1 MWRLPRALL
10 PIYATTLVET
20 LGYTLMIPLLPE
32 IVKQYGASDVMTGS
46 LLSIPAL
53 CSMIA
58 APVWGKLS
66 DRLGRKRIIL
76 IAQVLTLIGYL
87 LQALAPS
94 LLWIFISRIIS
105 GSGGG
110 ALGAVQSY
118 IADVTKEEDRD
129 LAYSL
134 YGAVFG
140 AAFII
145 GPATAGFLIHR
156 GLAVPFFVAA
166 GIEVITILITVF
178 LLPSHMQRR
187 SQTSIAASLKAA
199 NVPGVRIVL
208 IRHFLAIF
216 AIVCFL
222 ANLALY
228 LHHVLGSPVSQVGW
242 LLSAAG
248 VVGGTALLVVVSPLA
263 QRLGDRRVAQIGL
276 LLSFM
281 AYGALAF
288 VNSLG
293 FFAALLS
300 LWAIGSAMVE
310 PTLTALLSLRAK
322 RSERGAIM
330 GVSDSINSVA
340 MILAP
345 AAGSAIVGA
354 DARLLGVLPALAALT
369 AFVIGRFPQREPK
382 VEAEA
387 GKTDQKAAASRKV
400 GSPDSRSVTSGP

>member
-10 PIYATTLVET
+10 PIYGTTLVET
-20 LGYTLMIPLLPE
+20 LGYTLMIPLLPA
-32 IVKQYGASDVMTGS
+32 IVQRYHASDVMTGS
-46 LLSIPAL
+46 LLSIPAF
-53 CSMIA
+53 CSLLA

-66 DRLGRKRIIL
+66 DRLGRKSIIL
-76 IAQVLTLIGYL
+76 IAQVLTLAGYL
-87 LQALAPS
+87 MQAMAPS

-118 IADVTKEEDRD
+118 IADVTKEEERD

-140 AAFII
+140 VAFII
-145 GPATAGFLIHR
+145 GPVMAGFLIHS
-156 GLAVPFFVAA
+156 GLALPFFVAA
-166 GIEVITILITVF
+166 GIEAVTILITVF
-178 LLPSHMQRR
+178 LLPSHMQRKSR
-187 SQTSIAASLKAA
+187 TSIAASMKAA
-199 NVPGVRIVL
+199 NVPAVRRVL

-242 LLSAAG
+242 LLSMAG
-248 VVGGTALLVVVSPLA
+248 VVGGAALILVVSPLA

-276 LLSFM
+276 LLSFA

-288 VNSLG
+288 VNGLA
-293 FFAALLS
+293 FFGALLIV
-300 LWAIGSAMVE
+300 WAVGSSMVE
-310 PTLTALLSLRAK
+310 PTLTARLSVRAK

-345 AAGSAIVGA
+345 TVGSAIVGA
-354 DARLLGVLPALAALT
+354 NARLLGVLPACAVLAAFL
-369 AFVIGRFPQREPK
+369 IGGVAPLRPR
-382 VEAEA
+382 
-387 GKTDQKAAASRKV
+387 
-400 GSPDSRSVTSGP
+400 

>member
-1 MWRLPRALL
+1 MLRLPRALL

-32 IVKQYGASDVMTGS
+32 IVRQYGASDIMTGS

-58 APVWGKLS
+58 APIWGKLS
-66 DRLGRKRIIL
+66 DRMGRKTIIL
-76 IAQVLTLIGYL
+76 IAQLLTLAGYL
-87 LQALAPS
+87 MQALAPS
-94 LLWIFISRIIS
+94 LVWIFVSRIIS

-118 IADVTKEEDRD
+118 IADVTKEDERDR
-129 LAYSL
+129 AYSL

-140 AAFII
+140 MAFIL
-145 GPATAGFLIHR
+145 GPVASGFLIRH

-166 GIEVITILITVF
+166 GIELVTILITVF
-178 LLPSHMQRR
+178 WLPAHMQRR
-187 SQTSIAASLKAA
+187 SETSVAASLKAA
-199 NVPGVRIVL
+199 NVPGVRLVL

-228 LHHVLGSPVSQVGW
+228 LHHLLGTPVSHVGS
-242 LLSAAG
+242 LLSIAG
-248 VVGGTALLVVVSPLA
+248 VIGGLALVFAVTPLA
-263 QRLGDRRVAQIGL
+263 KRLGDRRVAQIGL
-276 LLSFM
+276 FVSFV
-281 AYGALAF
+281 AYGALAL
-288 VNSLG
+288 VNNVW
-293 FFAALLS
+293 FFAALLI
-300 LWAIGSAMVE
+300 LWAVGSAMVE

-340 MILAP
+340 MVLAP

-354 DARLLGVLPALAALT
+354 NARWFGLLPACTVLAAFLM
-369 AFVIGRFPQREPK
+369 GRYPRAAAKAE
-382 VEAEA
+382 EAER
-387 GKTDQKAAASRKV
+387 ASRQTAA
-400 GSPDSRSVTSGP
+400 GGGR

>member
-32 IVKQYGASDVMTGS
+32 IVRQYGASDVMTGS

-58 APVWGKLS
+58 APIWGKLS
-66 DRLGRKRIIL
+66 DRMGRKTIIL
-76 IAQVLTLIGYL
+76 IAQLLTLAGYL
-87 LQALAPS
+87 MQALAPS

-118 IADVTKEEDRD
+118 IADVTKEDERDR
-129 LAYSL
+129 AYSL

-140 AAFII
+140 MAFIL
-145 GPATAGFLIHR
+145 GPVASGFLIRH

-166 GIEVITILITVF
+166 GIELVTILITVF
-178 LLPSHMQRR
+178 WLPAHMQRR
-187 SQTSIAASLKAA
+187 SETSVTASLKAA
-199 NVPGVRIVL
+199 NVPGVRLVL

-222 ANLALY
+222 ANLALFLNHL
-228 LHHVLGSPVSQVGW
+228 LHTPVSHVGS
-242 LLSAAG
+242 LLSIAG
-248 VVGGTALLVVVSPLA
+248 VIGGLALVFAVTPLA
-263 QRLGDRRVAQIGL
+263 KRLGDRRVAQIGL
-276 LLSFM
+276 FVSFV
-281 AYGALAF
+281 AYGALAL
-288 VNSLG
+288 VNNLW
-293 FFAALLS
+293 FFAGLLI
-300 LWAIGSAMVE
+300 LWAVGSAMVE

-340 MILAP
+340 MVLAP

-354 DARLLGVLPALAALT
+354 NARWFGLLPACTVLAAFLM
-369 AFVIGRFPQREPK
+369 GRYPRAAAKAE
-382 VEAEA
+382 EAERVSR
-387 GKTDQKAAASRKV
+387 QKAAGGNR
-400 GSPDSRSVTSGP
+400 